1 MASKYQLLCTAVHM
15 GSFKAAAEATGYTQS
30 AVSQSIRALERELET
45 TLLERKRGG
54 VTLTRDGAQYYPY
67 LQAIATAESDL
78 EDKHRELTGLASTDI
93 RIATFT
99 NVSRTVLPPLIR
111 SFGAE
116 HPRVRFT
123 LKQGDYTRNIQWV
136 REGSVDFCFT
146 IAGLAD
152 DLDSR
157 LLYHD
162 EMVALLPRS
171 HRLCQRAE
179 LTLED
184 LADERFILLDEGDRS
199 LTLEAF
205 EAAGIEP
212 LIDSVVTD
220 DYTIIAMVSEGLG
233 VSALY
238 RRTVEG
244 FDDGIV
250 LKPIRN
256 APSRDVVMA
265 WRNWNTM
272 PIAARGFASWIERH
286 RSLHTGNAATM
297 LPEIPPARAD
307 STQRR

>member
-1 MASKYQLLCTAVHM
+1 MASKYQLLCTVVHL
-15 GSFKAAAEATGYTQS
+15 GSFKAAAEASGYTQS
-30 AVSQSIRALERELET
+30 AVSQAIRSLERELET
-45 TLLERKRGG
+45 TLLQRRHGG
-54 VTLTRDGAQYYPY
+54 VALTRDGEQYYPY
-67 LQAIATAESDL
+67 LQAIATAESELD
-78 EDKHRELTGLASTDI
+78 DKHRELVGLASTDI

-123 LKQGDYTRNIQWV
+123 LKQGDYTRNAQWV
-136 REGSVDFCFT
+136 RDGAVDFCFT
-146 IAGLAD
+146 VQGIAD
-152 DLDSR
+152 DLESR

-162 EMVALLPRS
+162 EMVALLPQG
-171 HRLCQRAE
+171 HRLCARDE
-179 LTLED
+179 ITLED
-184 LADERFILLDEGDRS
+184 LALERFIMLDEGDRS

-205 EAAGIEP
+205 AQVGIEP
-212 LIDSVVTD
+212 MVDSVVTD

-250 LKPIRN
+250 LRPIRN

-265 WRNWNTM
+265 WRNWDTM
-272 PIAARGFASWIERH
+272 P
-286 RSLHTGNAATM
+286 LAT
-297 LPEIPPARAD
+297 
-307 STQRR
+307 RRFVTWVGQWCQGKLSHS